1 MNCLKEWLDIILE
14 QTEDAII
21 CIDNNGII
29 KTVNKKAEFLLN
41 ISKEKYFENKI
52 DEVIIGSK
60 LMKVIETGKEE
71 ISAEFEYNKRKY
83 LVDRIPIK
91 KENNIEGAIAI
102 FHDITSFMESSKKI
116 LKDKVYIDTLN
127 EINNVFNERIV
138 VVDKNGIITM
148 MSSSYKEF
156 LKEINPEGKHIT
168 DIIENTRLHIVAKT
182 GEDEIGEIQIINGH
196 KAIAMRMAIKK
207 EGKIIGAIGKI
218 LFRDIS
224 ELVALSKKTS
234 NLEKELI
241 RLKNELNEDH
251 IFKYSFDSLVGN
263 STAIQTAKK
272 LAMKVSKTDSNVLI
286 NGESGTGKELF
297 VHAIHNASNRRYKPF
312 VKINCAA
319 IPKELI
325 ESELFG
331 YEEGSFTGARKG
343 GKKGKFEVAEKGTL
357 LLDEIG
363 DMPLL
368 MQSKLLRVLQ
378 EKEYEK
384 IGSNEVKKTDVRIIA
399 STNKDLKQLV
409 KQKLFREDLY
419 YRLNVMSIELPSLRE
434 RKEDIEILAYDLINQ
449 IGNRLNIYVE
459 GITEEALNYFKV
471 YDWPGNIRELE
482 NIIERSINLLGS
494 KFIIEEKHL
503 PLFLTKNKSNK
514 YIRTEMNLKKM
525 IEELEKE
532 TIRKC
537 LEETGGNK
545 NQSSKIL
552 NISRVSLYKKIEK
565 YDLN

>member
-1 MNCLKEWLDIILE
+1 MNCLKECLDIILE

-21 CIDNNGII
+21 CIDNKGVI

-52 DEVIIGSK
+52 NEVIIGSK

-91 KENNIEGAIAI
+91 KENSIEGAIAI
-102 FHDITSFMESSKKI
+102 FHDITSIMKFSEKI
-116 LKDKVYIDTLN
+116 LEDEVYINTLN

-148 MSSSYKEF
+148 MSNSYKEF
-156 LKEINPEGKHIT
+156 LKETNPEGRHIT

-207 EGKIIGAIGKI
+207 DGKTIGAIGKI

-234 NLEKELI
+234 NLEKELR
-241 RLKNELNEDH
+241 RLKSELNEEH
-251 IFKYSFDSLVGN
+251 IFKYSFDSLVGS
-263 STAIQTAKK
+263 STAIETVKK

-331 YEEGSFTGARKG
+331 YEEGAFTGARKG

-368 MQSKLLRVLQ
+368 MQSKLLRVL
-378 EKEYEK
+378 
-384 IGSNEVKKTDVRIIA
+384 
-399 STNKDLKQLV
+399 
-409 KQKLFREDLY
+409 
-419 YRLNVMSIELPSLRE
+419 
-434 RKEDIEILAYDLINQ
+434 
-449 IGNRLNIYVE
+449 
-459 GITEEALNYFKV
+459 
-471 YDWPGNIRELE
+471 
-482 NIIERSINLLGS
+482 
-494 KFIIEEKHL
+494 
-503 PLFLTKNKSNK
+503 
-514 YIRTEMNLKKM
+514 
-525 IEELEKE
+525 
-532 TIRKC
+532 
-537 LEETGGNK
+537 
-545 NQSSKIL
+545 
-552 NISRVSLYKKIEK
+552 
-565 YDLN
+565 

>member
-1 MNCLKEWLDIILE
+1 
-14 QTEDAII
+14 
-21 CIDNNGII
+21 
-29 KTVNKKAEFLLN
+29 
-41 ISKEKYFENKI
+41 
-52 DEVIIGSK
+52 K

-91 KENNIEGAIAI
+91 KENSIEGAIAI
-102 FHDITSFMESSKKI
+102 FHDITSIMKFSEKI
-116 LKDKVYIDTLN
+116 LEDEVYINTLN

-148 MSSSYKEF
+148 MSNSYKEF
-156 LKEINPEGKHIT
+156 LKETNPEGRHIT

-207 EGKIIGAIGKI
+207 DGKTIGAIGKI

-234 NLEKELI
+234 NLEKELR
-241 RLKNELNEDH
+241 RLKSELNEEH
-251 IFKYSFDSLVGN
+251 IFKYSFDSLVGS
-263 STAIQTAKK
+263 STAIETVKK

-331 YEEGSFTGARKG
+331 YEEGAFTGARKG

-399 STNKDLKQLV
+399 STNKDLKKLV

-434 RKEDIEILAYDLINQ
+434 RKEDIEILTYDLINQ

-482 NIIERSINLLGS
+482 NVIERAINLLGS

-552 NISRVSLYKKIEK
+552 NISRMS
-565 YDLN
+565 